1 MGCEFSYVP
10 SDIPAYNS
18 SSPNMFGRF
27 PWYYELVSRG
37 RALYVNLPGQFF
49 CGVSL
54 PWDKGIN
61 GFLTNRLIV
70 LRPEVNGSLD
80 GFLTFTKELAKQSNY
95 PLVLKH
101 VQSELAERLINHG
114 FRYYGYNE
122 GWDDSAR
129 EDDQTFDEVV
139 INLEETLK
147 HPPALQRTRSRTN
160 QQSLEFILSPFPT
173 MAIPIGHEVEAA
185 SSRLKQHD
193 AASTSVDLFVGN
205 RLKRI
210 ESKEMECSKVR
221 NQCKDDVLC
230 VFYKWLKR
238 FHQRHPWAVD
248 EDFLNFHLS
257 TFETLVANELITIIF
272 VHNKLDEPVGVFS
285 LAKTSG
291 LQADVV
297 FSFIAEEE
305 GDFQRLAYREIFR
318 EVNKMGFRHMN
329 LGGSEMESLFKF
341 KRSLG
346 VFTLIQ
352 SRHIVLDLTT
362 C

>member
-1 MGCEFSYVP
+1 MNRKDFTYGSKIDSLHELLRKLCLDMRCEFSYVP

-54 PWDKGIN
+54 PWDKGMN

-80 GFLTFTKELAKQSNY
+80 GFLAFTQELAKQSNY

-160 QQSLEFILSPFPT
+160 QQFLEF
-173 MAIPIGHEVEAA
+173 
-185 SSRLKQHD
+185 K
-193 AASTSVDLFVGN
+193 
-205 RLKRI
+205 LKRI

-230 VFYKWLKR
+230 VFYKWLKH

-257 TFETLVANELITIIF
+257 TFETLVANELITILF

-285 LAKTSG
+285 LAKTSC

-318 EVNKMGFRHMN
+318 EVKKMGFRHMN

-346 VFTLIQ
+346 VFALIQ
-352 SRHIVLDLTT
+352 SRHIVLDFTS